1 MASMKCGEIEGSP
14 PENCTDIW
22 RRGLIE
28 MALSRMS
35 FTSSNESSWT
45 KPTWLASMKHGSH
58 IMLQRFVRS
67 IVSTEPRPNLMDEEP
82 WSWSPSSLCAWMSRP
97 GNIDSMCFRKFESM
111 AMMSSKW
118 PWMGQSLTIQ
128 IWPSRSMIC
137 ALISPTFSLTR
148 IDGSMVGA
156 FRILLRASMTHF
168 GHKLSVVRG
177 KPSGGFDFCQDLSR
191 GLSDHFGVNA
201 SFGLYWLKNWIVLK
215 RPPATVASAF
225 SACLI
230 AFILRPFVE
239 LLDPAEFRSSRGLLF
254 LEAPVSKSLREL
266 RPGAVGKAKTNSCV
280 SYCRPDV
287 DRRKESS

>member
-1 MASMKCGEIEGSP
+1 MASMKCGEIDGSP

-28 MALSRMS
+28 IALSRMS
-35 FTSSNESSWT
+35 FTSSSESSWT
-45 KPTWLASMKHGSH
+45 KPTWLASMKQGSH

-67 IVSTEPRPNLMDEEP
+67 MVKTEPRPNLMDEEP
-82 WSWSPSSLCAWMSRP
+82 WSCRPSSLCAWMSRP
-97 GNIDSMCFRKFESM
+97 GNIDSMCLRKFESI

-137 ALISPTFSLTR
+137 ALISPTFSWTST
-148 IDGSMVGA
+148 DGSMVGA
-156 FRILLRASMTHF
+156 LRILLRASMTHF
-168 GHKLSVVRG
+168 GQRLSVVRG

-191 GLSDHFGVNA
+191 GLSDHLGVND
-201 SFGLYWLKNWIVLK
+201 SFGLYWLKNWIELK

-230 AFILRPFVE
+230 GFILRPFVSQTR
-239 LLDPAEFRSSRGLLF
+239 PAGGGRPRSIISKGAGGEGLQRASPRRL
-254 LEAPVSKSLREL
+254 
-266 RPGAVGKAKTNSCV
+266 VGKAKTLLCIL
-280 SYCRPDV
+280 
-287 DRRKESS
+287 